1 MFSNQGSFLNLI
13 FSNVKFSIVYQTNWF
28 LLLFFF
34 VKELWHESFFIL
46 KKLLKFFLRIRI
58 GLQIME
64 VVYDNWFQTI
74 QFVVVKREQTGFNR
88 ERRFKY
94 QLLFSSLKMGIILDQ
109 QNYLSCSFSPCFQF
123 EAGFQRKQRKFLFSL
138 LTLTKKS
145 KLKQN
150 GPARKELKRWFLFV

>member
-1 MFSNQGSFLNLI
+1 MFSNQGTFLNLI

-64 VVYDNWFQTI
+64 VVYDNWFQTM
-74 QFVVVKREQTGFNR
+74 QLAVVKREQTGFNR

-94 QLLFSSLKMGIILDQ
+94 QLLFFFENGNNFGSTKLFELQLFPLFPILKL
-109 QNYLSCSFSPCFQF
+109 NFKENKESFYSHC
-123 EAGFQRKQRKFLFSL
+123 
-138 LTLTKKS
+138 
-145 KLKQN
+145 
-150 GPARKELKRWFLFV
+150 